1 MTKETIEVEREVT
14 LEEVL
19 AYERQ
24 NFSRAARGE
33 AEDPAKT
40 EPKLTVADL
49 KAALDAK
56 GITYEPTAKKAEL
69 QALLDGSQQQ

>member
-24 NFSRAARGE
+24 HFSRAARGD
-33 AEDPAKT
+33 AEDPSKS
-40 EPKLTVADL
+40 ESKLTVADL

-56 GITYEPTAKKAEL
+56 GINYETTAKKAEL
-69 QALLDGSQQQ
+69 QALLDGSQAQ